1 MFILEKKRKADRMYV
16 HDEDD
21 VRNVFATLVKLTD
34 YDSFAERDLEVYY
47 GDDYEHHVTDAMV
60 TEVSGQTGL
69 AVWYVRNIL
78 IDDIPEVRAMHGKW
92 CMETPYGMKEF
103 ADVEEV

>member
-1 MFILEKKRKADRMYV
+1 MYH

-21 VRNVFATLVKLTD
+21 VHDVFDALIEATG

-47 GDDYEHHVTDAMV
+47 GCDYEHHVHD
-60 TEVSGQTGL
+60 GL
-69 AVWYVRNIL
+69 VNEIADWLGLKVWYVRNIL
-78 IDDIPEVRAMHGKW
+78 IDDIPEVREMHGKW
-92 CMETPYGMKEF
+92 CMTTPYGMEEF

>member
-1 MFILEKKRKADRMYV
+1 MYV

-34 YDSFAERDLEVYY
+34 YDSFAEHDLEVYY

-78 IDDIPEVRAMHGKW
+78 IDDIPEVRVMNGKW

-103 ADVEEV
+103 ADVEKV

>member
-1 MFILEKKRKADRMYV
+1 MYH

-47 GDDYEHHVTDAMV
+47 GDNYEHHVTDAMV
-60 TEVSGQTGL
+60 AEIADETGL

-78 IDDIPEVRAMHGKW
+78 IDDIPEVREMHGRW
-92 CMETPYGMKEF
+92 CMKTPYGMEEF
-103 ADVEEV
+103 ADVEKV

>member
-1 MFILEKKRKADRMYV
+1 MLK

-21 VRNVFATLVKLTD
+21 CYAVFDALVEETG

-47 GDDYEHHVTDAMV
+47 GCDYEHHVHDSL
-60 TEVSGQTGL
+60 VSLLSDKTGL

-78 IDDIPEVRAMHGKW
+78 LDDIPEVRAIN
-92 CMETPYGMKEF
+92 GMWHRYTNGMWKEF
-103 ADVEEV
+103 ADV

>member
-1 MFILEKKRKADRMYV
+1 MYH

-21 VRNVFATLVKLTD
+21 VHNVFDALIKATG

-47 GDDYEHHVTDAMV
+47 GDDYEQHVTDAMV
-60 TEVSGQTGL
+60 TEISDQTGL

-78 IDDIPEVRAMHGKW
+78 IDDIPEVRELRGKW
-92 CMETPYGMKEF
+92 CMTTPYGMKEF
-103 ADVEEV
+103 ADVE

>member
-1 MFILEKKRKADRMYV
+1 MYH

-21 VRNVFATLVKLTD
+21 VHDVFDALIKVTD
-34 YDSFAERDLEVYY
+34 YDSFAEKDLEVYY
-47 GDDYEHHVTDAMV
+47 GDDYERHVDDAMV
-60 TEVSGQTGL
+60 AELSDETGL

-92 CMETPYGMKEF
+92 CHKTPYGMKEF
-103 ADVEEV
+103 ADVE